1 MKLKNI
7 GLVLWTIWWLGF
19 TLPARGQV
27 FTLQHNFTN
36 TPDGNNPNQLVWT
49 NGFFYGATV
58 NGGANGQGMIY
69 VINTN
74 GSGFSPL
81 YSFTGATNNGES
93 PNNLLVA
100 SNVIYGTTGNG
111 GTNGLGMIYAV
122 NTNGTGFTPLY
133 SFALEPDGYNPAAGL
148 VLSGTT
154 LYGTARVGG
163 TNHGGTLFKINT
175 NGTGYAI
182 LHWFTNTP
190 DGSSPQS
197 ELVLSGG
204 TLYGTTA
211 YGGTNGYGTIFSITT
226 NGTGYTIL
234 HGFTNAPD
242 GSYPYGG
249 LVLNSGI
256 LYGTTG
262 GGGTN
267 TTGTIYAINATGSGF
282 TILHNFSANDG
293 NLPTCRLMF
302 SGGKLYGTAK
312 AGGTGGQGT
321 VFQINTNGS
330 GFTVL
335 RNFTNS
341 PADGAEPQSGVIL
354 LGTSLWGTT
363 YSGGAGYGTFYS
375 LQLAPQIIQQPSYLT
390 VNNGGA
396 ASFTNLT
403 SGAAPLAYQWYFNT
417 NTPVGGG
424 TNAILLIASATT
436 NQAGYYSVIVTNS
449 YGSVTSSA
457 AKLTVNTSTGS
468 APVITQ
474 QPQDL
479 TVTNGNPASF
489 TNAASGTG
497 PLYYQW
503 YFNTNTPVSGGT
515 NAILLI
521 ASATTNQAG
530 YYSVIVTNF
539 YGSAT
544 SSVAQLKVIVPTSP
558 PIITQQPQDLT
569 VTNGNPA
576 SFTNLASGTGPL
588 YYQWYYNT
596 NTPVSG
602 GTNAILRIASAT
614 TNQAGY
620 YSVVVTNSA
629 GSVTSSAAK
638 LTIIIPVS
646 PPVIT
651 QQPQNYTVTNGYS
664 AAFTNV
670 ATGTGPLDYQWYYN
684 TNTPVAGGTN
694 SILLIDSVTTSQ
706 AGYYTVAVSNPAGS
720 VTSAPALLAVI
731 STPPIILL
739 QPQPLNVI
747 SGDPVSFSV
756 LAVGQSP
763 LKYQWFTNAVSAPN
777 ALSGQ
782 TNSTLN
788 YPAATT
794 NLAANYLVYIYNA
807 LGKATSNPVLL
818 TIITRPVITQQPQSV
833 VVTNGNPVTF
843 TAAATG
849 AGLLSYQW
857 YFRTNS
863 LVAGATNTSLTFTNA
878 ITNLAGYYALR
889 VTNTFGAVTS
899 SFALLTISSQPNL
912 LAFNF
917 DPASGSPS
925 FAFANLARS
934 TNRLWASTNLIS
946 ASYWTPVATNVM
958 ATNGLW
964 FFTDTNAA
972 KTNNLRFY
980 RFSTP

>member
-7 GLVLWTIWWLGF
+7 GLLAWTASWLGF
-19 TLPARGQV
+19 TLTAGGQV

-36 TPDGNNPNQLVWT
+36 TPDGSNPNQLVWT

-69 VINTN
+69 VVNTN
-74 GSGFSPL
+74 GSGFSKV
-81 YSFTGATNNGES
+81 YSFTGANNNGES
-93 PNNLLVA
+93 PNNLLVV
-100 SNVIYGTTGNG
+100 SNVIYGTTEFG
-111 GTNGLGMIYAV
+111 GTNGHGMIFAV

-133 SFALEPDGYNPAAGL
+133 SFASEPDGYYPAAGL
-148 VLSGTT
+148 VLGGAT
-154 LYGTARVGG
+154 LYGTAHTGG
-163 TNHGGTLFKINT
+163 TNFGGTLFKINT

-182 LHWFTNTP
+182 LHWFTNSP
-190 DGSSPQS
+190 DGYSPQS
-197 ELVLSGG
+197 DLVLSGG
-204 TLYGTTA
+204 TLYGTTVT
-211 YGGTNGYGTIFSITT
+211 GGTNNFGTIFSINT
-226 NGTGYTIL
+226 NGTGYSIL
-234 HGFTNAPD
+234 HSFTNVPD
-242 GSYPYGG
+242 GNYPYGS
-249 LVLNSGI
+249 LILNSGI

-267 TTGTIYAINATGSGF
+267 ATGAIYAINTTGGGYN
-282 TILHNFSANDG
+282 ILHNFSANDG
-293 NLPTCRLMF
+293 NLPIGRLTL
-302 SGGKLYGTAK
+302 SGGNLYGTAGS
-312 AGGTGGQGT
+312 GGTGGQGT
-321 VFQINTNGS
+321 VFQVNTNGS

-335 RNFTNS
+335 KSFTNS
-341 PADGAEPQSGVIL
+341 PADGADPQTGVIL

-363 YSGGAGYGTFYS
+363 YSGGAGNGILYS
-375 LQLAPQIIQQPSYLT
+375 LQLAPQFIQQPSNLT
-390 VNNGGA
+390 VNNGSP

-449 YGSVTSSA
+449 YGSITSSA
-457 AKLTVNTSTGS
+457 AKLTVNTSSSS
-468 APVITQ
+468 APTITQ

-479 TVTNGNPASF
+479 TVTNGSPASF
-489 TNAASGTG
+489 TNAAAGTG

-530 YYSVIVTNF
+530 YYSVVVTNSA
-539 YGSAT
+539 GSAT
-544 SSVAQLKVIVPTSP
+544 SSAAKLTIIIPTSP
-558 PIITQQPQDLT
+558 PIITEQPHDLT
-569 VTNGNPA
+569 ATNGNPA
-576 SFTNLASGTGPL
+576 SFTNLASGTSPL
-588 YYQWYYNT
+588 YYQWYFNT
-596 NTPVSG
+596 NTPISG
-602 GTNAILRIASAT
+602 GTNAILLIASAT

-620 YSVVVTNSA
+620 YSVIVTNSA
-629 GSVTSSAAK
+629 GSATSTLAK
-638 LTIIIPVS
+638 LTIIVPSS

-651 QQPQNYTVTNGYS
+651 QQPQNLTVTNGYS

-670 ATGTGPLDYQWYYN
+670 VTGTGPLYYQWYFN
-684 TNTPVAGGTN
+684 TNTPVVGETN
-694 SILLIDSVTTSQ
+694 SVLLITSVTTSQ
-706 AGYYTVAVSNPAGS
+706 AGYYTVTVSNPAGS
-720 VTSAPALLAVI
+720 VTSAPALLTVI

-739 QPQPLNVI
+739 QPQPLSVV

-763 LKYQWFTNAVSAPN
+763 LKYQWFTNLVSGTTV
-777 ALSGQ
+777 LSGQ

-794 NLAANYLVYIYNA
+794 NLAANYLVYIYNG
-807 LGKATSNPVLL
+807 LGKATSNPALL
-818 TIITRPVITQQPQSV
+818 TVITQPVITQQPQSV
-833 VVTNGNPVTF
+833 LVTNGNPVTF
-843 TAAATG
+843 TAAAAG

-925 FAFANLARS
+925 FAFANLAKS
-934 TNRLWASTNLIS
+934 TNRLWATTNLIS
-946 ASYWTPVATNVM
+946 ASYWKPIATNVM

-972 KTNNLRFY
+972 KTNNLRLY